1 MDVLGRQ
8 SLFEVFYCWESN
20 ALTQMVEG
28 GKTYKQ
34 SSSCATNNNHKES
47 DYLKRADQSC
57 RFRSK
62 AITSNNI
69 WDKRYIRR
77 KIKGNPPS
85 IYKVRETVLIRYPFF
100 RKSWDA
106 PRKRFVLEGKF

>member
-34 SSSCATNNNHKES
+34 SSSCATNN
-47 DYLKRADQSC
+47 
-57 RFRSK
+57 
-62 AITSNNI
+62 
-69 WDKRYIRR
+69 
-77 KIKGNPPS
+77 
-85 IYKVRETVLIRYPFF
+85 
-100 RKSWDA
+100 KS
-106 PRKRFVLEGKF
+106 